1 MSNEGI
7 KLFQKI
13 LSRKNIKSII
23 NKKIKKNQ
31 KFSSEDSFF
40 YEISPLLI
48 TLIYLISKKIIKKIF
63 FYIRA
68 SGKNEFLICP
78 IRGETKTKIYDESG
92 NFTEEYHRINLIN
105 AFLKI
110 GFPKES
116 INLNRKIHIG
126 HKGKNHIIPDLVI
139 SRKNK
144 KCFVVVEVKKNSNS
158 INSALSHQ
166 LNPAIKLL
174 DSEYGMYYDGTE
186 NSMFFSNKGEK
197 FDGFNFLKIPDW
209 LIKEW
214 KK

>member
-13 LSRKNIKSII
+13 FLRKNIKSII

-40 YEISPLLI
+40 YEMSSLLI

-63 FYIRA
+63 FYIRTNE
-68 SGKNEFLICP
+68 KNKFLICP

-158 INSALSHQ
+158 IESALSHQ

-174 DSEYGMYYDGTE
+174 DSKYGIYYDGTE
-186 NSMFFSNKGEK
+186 NSMFFSNKGKK
-197 FDGFNFLKIPDW
+197 FDDFNFLEIPD
-209 LIKEW
+209 
-214 KK
+214 